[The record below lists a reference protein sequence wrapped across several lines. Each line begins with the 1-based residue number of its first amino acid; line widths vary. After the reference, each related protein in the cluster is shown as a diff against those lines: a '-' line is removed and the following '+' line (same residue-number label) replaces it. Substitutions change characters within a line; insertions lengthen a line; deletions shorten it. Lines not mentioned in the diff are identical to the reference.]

1 MAVKSWIQRFQNYIT
16 GDRPWLPGA
25 AAAVLS
31 LGMWQIGAWRELEQF
46 GYNAL
51 FQIRPQRNWD
61 SRVATIAI
69 DQPSLQEYGQF
80 PWKRDRYAKL
90 LQVLQAAPPAAI
102 GFDILFLAPSPV
114 DGEFAEAIAA
124 NGKVIL
130 ARAWDEKGKSLQ
142 ALPTLASSAAG
153 VGHILHQRDSD
164 GISRTA
170 TIWVNA
176 GDRSIPGLAPAM
188 LEVYNASA
196 NPPDRVSVPEPA
208 ASQNFQNVWI
218 NWPGKTQA
226 AATYSFAD
234 VAEGRVNPG
243 VFAGKLVLV
252 GPAATGMDPL
262 STPLDREPA
271 TAGVYLHAALLD
283 NLLNERLLQRLP
295 DWATIPLVLVLG
307 PATSWVL
314 FNHKLRG
321 RMAIALALP
330 PIWFAIALAAFS
342 WGNLWIP
349 VAAPIGT
356 ILLSGVGVL
365 LREQYEKQQLMSL
378 FAQHVAPEMAEVIWQ
393 RKEEIFENGELEAQ
407 ELTATVLF
415 MDIRG
420 FTTISET
427 MAPRDLLNWLNQ
439 YLDAM
444 ARCIMDRGGVIDK
457 YIGDAIMAV
466 FGIPFPQ
473 AQVEDVTRDATAAI
487 AASFDMHKRLEEL
500 NEHFIAEGKPVI
512 KFGIGIHTGTVV
524 AGTVGG
530 AERLSYSVLGDTVN
544 VAARLEAMTKTLTAD
559 SPYKILLTDS
569 TLAHLGDRYLAK
581 EVGAIQLRG
590 KQTDTMV
597 YTILGEQAV
606 AAEPVGDGAA
616 AVET

>member
-1 MAVKSWIQRFQNYIT
+1 MKWIKRLQNYIT
-16 GDRPWLPGA
+16 SDRPWLPGA
-25 AAAVLS
+25 IAAVIS
-31 LGMWQIGAWRELEQF
+31 LGIWQLGGWQELENF
-46 GYNAL
+46 GYNGL
-51 FQIRPQRNWD
+51 FQIRPQRKWD
-61 SRVATIAI
+61 DRVVTIAI

-80 PWKRDRYAKL
+80 PWKRERYIKL
-90 LQVLQAAPPAAI
+90 LQALQAAPPAAI
-102 GFDILFLAPSPV
+102 GFDILFIAPSPV
-114 DGEFAEAIAA
+114 DNQLAEAIAA

-130 ARAWDEKGKSLQ
+130 ARAWDEKGRSLQ
-142 ALPTLASSAAG
+142 ALPVLADAAAL

-164 GISRTA
+164 GISRKA

-176 GDRSIPGLAPAM
+176 GGYNIPGLALAM
-188 LEVYNASA
+188 LEVYNSSV
-196 NPPDRVSVPEPA
+196 NPNERIPLPEPI

-218 NWPGKTQA
+218 NWLAKTQTA
-226 AATYSFAD
+226 PTYSFVD
-234 VAEGRVNPG
+234 VAEGRVNPKI
-243 VFAGKLVLV
+243 FANKLVLI
-252 GPAATGMDPL
+252 GPTATGMDPL
-262 STPLDREPA
+262 STPLDRDPP

-283 NLLNERLLQRLP
+283 NLLNNQLLKRFP
-295 DWATIPLVLVLG
+295 DWATISLVLAIG
-307 PATSWVL
+307 PASSWLL
-314 FNHKLRG
+314 FNRKLRERIIIG
-321 RMAIALALP
+321 LALP
-330 PIWFAIALAAFS
+330 PIWFALALAAFS
-342 WGNLWIP
+342 WGNWWIP
-349 VAAPIGT
+349 VATPIGT
-356 ILLSGVGVL
+356 ILLAGIGVQ

-427 MAPRDLLNWLNQ
+427 MPPRELLNWLNE

-444 ARCIMDRGGVIDK
+444 ARCIMNRGGVIDK

-473 AQVEDVTRDATAAI
+473 TQAEDIARNAVAAI
-487 AASFDMHKRLEEL
+487 QASIDMHKCLEEL
-500 NEHFIAEGKPVI
+500 NKRFIAEGKPVI

-544 VAARLEAMTKTLTAD
+544 VAARLESMTKTLTAD
-559 SPYKILLTDS
+559 NPYKILLTDS
-569 TLAHLGDRYLAK
+569 TLAYLGEHYLTK

-590 KQTDTMV
+590 KQTETMV
-597 YTILGEQAV
+597 YTILGEKESMSTV
-606 AAEPVGDGAA
+606 I
-616 AVET
+616 